1 VLVTHGAIAHFL
13 TEDWDVEDPMIGTAY
28 KNCSSTPRYFEAFR
42 LIEIG
47 EHREFDFTSA
57 STAEDAHVAETQSS
71 RARRGPRG
79 PESDPHVL
87 DEMKTLQNEAKDKR
101 T

>member
-1 VLVTHGAIAHFL
+1 M
-13 TEDWDVEDPMIGTAY
+13 DDPMIGTAY
-28 KNCSSTPRYFEAFR
+28 KNCSSTLRDYFEAFE

-57 STAEDAHVAETQSS
+57 STAADAHVDETPAS
-71 RARRGPRG
+71 RARRGPTG

-87 DEMKTLQNEAKDKR
+87 DEMKTLQNEAKEKR
-101 T
+101 P